1 MTVHF
6 ETLLS
11 IIKPNYEGWGLNTI
25 KQRKSQSSQNFWN
38 WNQSM

>member
-11 IIKPNYEGWGLNTI
+11 IIKPN
-25 KQRKSQSSQNFWN
+25 
-38 WNQSM
+38 